1 MYQDLIVEE
10 IRQYRNSHAKKYN
23 YDLDAIF
30 EDLKKSE
37 QASSQKIVNF
47 APKRIITKI
56 EMDDF
61 AESSEMTQTELEA
74 ISK

>member
-1 MYQDLIVEE
+1 MYQDPIVEE
-10 IRQYRNSHAKKYN
+10 IRQYRNSHAKKYD

-47 APKRIITKI
+47 VSKRIISKI

-61 AESSEMTQTELEA
+61 AKSSEMTKTELEA